1 MKHRHRARKTGLPP
15 GTLVHIGDRMVEHAN
30 LSLIDYTPDSLVIK
44 PLSSAAEAVAVK
56 DTPSVSWINITGLH
70 DTALL
75 EEIGRGFEIHPLV
88 LEDIGNTDQRPKL
101 DLGERHLFIVAKMLK
116 VIQGEVLTLD
126 SEQVSFIVG
135 PDYLLT
141 FQEKE
146 GDLFDPVRERIRQSQ
161 GRLRKTGPDYLAYAL
176 LDLMVDNYFV
186 VLEALA
192 EEIDAIEDQI
202 LGRPDA
208 KTSQRIHHMKRTL
221 LLMRKSTWPLREM
234 ITSLLRD
241 ESTLVKPGTHLFLR
255 DLYDHTIHI
264 FDTIET
270 YRDMLSG
277 LLEVQL
283 SNINNRM
290 SEVIK
295 VLTII
300 ATIFIPLT
308 FVAGVYGMNF
318 EYMPELAW
326 AWGYPTVLLLMFGIG
341 GGMLLWFRIKKWI

>member
-30 LSLIDYTPDSLVIK
+30 LSLIDYTPDSLAIR
-44 PLSSAAEAVAVK
+44 PLKSAAEAVECK
-56 DTPSVSWINITGLH
+56 ESPSVSWINITGLH

-75 EEIGRGFEIHPLV
+75 EEIGRGFEIHPLI

-116 VIQGEVLTLD
+116 VIQGETLTLD
-126 SEQVSFIVG
+126 SEQISFIVG
-135 PDYLLT
+135 PNYLLT

-146 GDLFDPVRERIRQSQ
+146 GDLFDPVRERIRQSK

-186 VLEALA
+186 ALEALA

-202 LGRPDA
+202 LGRPNA
-208 KTSQRIHHMKRTL
+208 QITQRIHRMKRTL
-221 LLMRKSTWPLREM
+221 LLMRKATWPLREM

-241 ESTLVKPGTHLFLR
+241 ESNLVKPETHLFLR

-318 EYMPELAW
+318 EYMPELGW
-326 AWGYPTVLLLMFGIG
+326 TWGYPIILLLMFGIG
-341 GGMLLWFRIKKWI
+341 GGMLVWFRIKKWI

>member
-116 VIQGEVLTLD
+116 VIPGEVLTLD

>member
-1 MKHRHRARKTGLPP
+1 
-15 GTLVHIGDRMVEHAN
+15 
-30 LSLIDYTPDSLVIK
+30 
-44 PLSSAAEAVAVK
+44 
-56 DTPSVSWINITGLH
+56 
-70 DTALL
+70 
-75 EEIGRGFEIHPLV
+75 
-88 LEDIGNTDQRPKL
+88 
-101 DLGERHLFIVAKMLK
+101 MLK

>member
-15 GTLVHIGDRMVEHAN
+15 GTLIHIGDRMVEHAR
-30 LSLIDYTPDSLVIK
+30 LSLIDYTPDSLTFR
-44 PLSSAAEAVAVK
+44 PLQSAAEAITFK
-56 DTPSVSWINITGLH
+56 DSPSISWINITGLH

-75 EEIGRGFEIHPLV
+75 EEIGRGFEIHPLI

-101 DLGERHLFIVAKMLK
+101 DLGERHHFIVAKMLK
-116 VIQGEVLTLD
+116 VIQGETLTLD
-126 SEQVSFIVG
+126 SEQISFIVG
-135 PDYLLT
+135 PNYLLT

-146 GDLFDPVRERIRQSQ
+146 GDLFNPVRERIRQSK

-186 VLEALA
+186 ALEALA

-202 LGRPDA
+202 LGRPNA
-208 KTSQRIHHMKRTL
+208 QITQRIHRMKRTL
-221 LLMRKSTWPLREM
+221 LLMRKATWPLREM

-241 ESTLVKPGTHLFLR
+241 ESNLVKPETHLFLR

-283 SNINNRM
+283 SNSNNRM

-318 EYMPELAW
+318 EYMPELSW
-326 AWGYPTVLLLMFGIG
+326 TWGYPIILLLMFGIG
-341 GGMLLWFRIKKWI
+341 GGMLVWFRIKKWI